1 MSIGT
6 IFTKNV
12 QSITAFNSHVLLLS
26 LKVNLIFLFAFSVSS
41 FSELCKVDCVEYFR
55 IFQLLISILF
65 QIFIMRDFEKLGGW
79 LRIGII
85 YVVSGIGGSLASAIF
100 VPYHVEVSE
109 TFRQSF

>member
-1 MSIGT
+1 
-6 IFTKNV
+6 
-12 QSITAFNSHVLLLS
+12 
-26 LKVNLIFLFAFSVSS
+26 
-41 FSELCKVDCVEYFR
+41 
-55 IFQLLISILF
+55 
-65 QIFIMRDFEKLGGW
+65 MRDFEKLGGW